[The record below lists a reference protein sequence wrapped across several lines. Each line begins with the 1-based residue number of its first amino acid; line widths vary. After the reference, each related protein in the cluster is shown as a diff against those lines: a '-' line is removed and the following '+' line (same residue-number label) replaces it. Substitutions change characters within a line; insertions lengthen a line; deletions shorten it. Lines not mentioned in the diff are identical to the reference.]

1 MLKAKEVFEPGH
13 CLLDDGGRI
22 VRTDQVPWTRLAAP
36 GFEAITYKI
45 LSYDLDRGYFVL
57 LNTFD
62 PGSRFPPHKHLG
74 NVEIIMLGGSFF
86 YENGK
91 VGVNDYMLE
100 AGGVTHAP
108 ASDEGALM
116 IAIFH
121 GPLQISD
128 ADGKIMAIVGIDEL
142 YGLAGA
148 NNAVGHLPPKP
159 KRGLKVA

>member
-1 MLKAKEVFEPGH
+1 MFKVQPALEPEH

-22 VRTDQVPWTRLAAP
+22 VRTDKVPWTRLAAP

-62 PGSRFPPHKHLG
+62 PGSRFRPHKHLG
-74 NVEIIMLGGSFF
+74 NVEIIMLSGSFF
-86 YENGK
+86 YENGS
-91 VGVNDYMLE
+91 VGPNDYMLE

-108 ASDEGALM
+108 GSDEGALM

-121 GPLQISD
+121 GPLQITGP
-128 ADGKIMAIVGIDEL
+128 DGRIEAIVGIDEL
-142 YGLAGA
+142 YGLAEA
-148 NNAVGHLPPKP
+148 NNAVSHLPPKP
-159 KRGLKVA
+159 YRPVKTA

>member
-1 MLKAKEVFEPGH
+1 MLNARKTPQPEH

-22 VRTDQVPWTRLAAP
+22 VRTDQVPWTRLSAP

-62 PGSRFPPHKHLG
+62 PGARFRPHKHLG
-74 NVEIIMLGGSFF
+74 NVEIIMLSGSFF
-86 YENGK
+86 YENGA
-91 VGVNDYMLE
+91 VGPNDYMLE

-108 ASDEGALM
+108 GTDEGALM

-121 GPLQISD
+121 GPLQITGP
-128 ADGKIMAIVGIDEL
+128 DGRIEAIVGIDEL
-142 YGLAGA
+142 YGLAEA
-148 NNAVGHLPPKP
+148 NNAVAHLPPKP
-159 KRGLKVA
+159 YRPVKTA